1 VLGIRAVGLW
11 GCGVYNVLQMGCAV
25 VCILD
30 PYQSTGVHKMK
41 NTEYIVWGKTQNNK
55 YEDVMYTQAQTM
67 QEAERVCKLL
77 EAEYSVS
84 ETRIQILQIYD
95 GTEVAK
101 MFANSINF

>member
-1 VLGIRAVGLW
+1 
-11 GCGVYNVLQMGCAV
+11 
-25 VCILD
+25 
-30 PYQSTGVHKMK
+30 MK

-77 EAEYSVS
+77 EAEYSVT

-95 GTEVAK
+95 GREVAK

>member
-1 VLGIRAVGLW
+1 
-11 GCGVYNVLQMGCAV
+11 M

-41 NTEYIVWGKTQNNK
+41 NTEYIVWGKTKDNK

-67 QEAERVCKLL
+67 QEAERVCELL
-77 EAEYSVS
+77 EAEYKVT

-101 MFANSINF
+101 MFTNSINF